1 MMKPTKLA
9 KLRRKAYRN
18 AYVKSNV
25 AQGLAFQI
33 KALRISRGLT
43 QSELARLLKLGGQ
56 SAVARI
62 EDPSYGKTSVATL
75 LKLGE
80 FFDVALLTKFV
91 SYSRYL
97 VEFEDLS
104 DRALAVE
111 SFEHED
117 EAGSLENAPEFRLI
131 RSIKPQSTGPKIAV
145 RTWAVTATAP
155 QSQRPTALSYDG
167 TSDSALKTT
176 IFDLSSLRDRS
187 HAA

>member
-1 MMKPTKLA
+1 MKPTKLA

-33 KALRISRGLT
+33 KALRVSRGLT
-43 QSELARLLKLGGQ
+43 QAELARALKLGGQ

-62 EDPSYGKTSVATL
+62 EDPSYGKTSIATL

-97 VEFEDLS
+97 AEFQDLS

-117 EAGSLENAPEFRLI
+117 AAGGLENAPEFTLI
-131 RSIKPQSTGPKIAV
+131 RSIKSESTSPKTAV
-145 RTWAVTATAP
+145 ATWVTATTL
-155 QSQRPTALSYDG
+155 QSQRSPALLYDG
-167 TSDSALKTT
+167 TSDSALSTA
-176 IFDLSSLRDRS
+176 IANFILPRDRV
-187 HAA
+187 HAT